1 MDVLSTTAKGKLGL
15 TTAGVALKNPRA
27 TRLVGKAARPAA
39 RTGLQIGKGLAT
51 RQARKRA
58 ERIGRTAREVGETL
72 AVVLPEAAQLLGWV
86 EPPPRRRIGP
96 YVAVGIV
103 VGALGMYVLEPG
115 DPGKARR
122 EKVRSLIS

>member
-15 TTAGVALKNPRA
+15 KTAGVALKNPRA
-27 TRLVGKAARPAA
+27 TRLVGKATAPAA
-39 RTGLQIGKGLAT
+39 RSGLRIGKGVASH
-51 RQARKRA
+51 QARKRV
-58 ERIGRTAREVGETL
+58 ERMGRTARGVGETL
-72 AVVLPEAAQLLGWV
+72 AVVVPETAQLLGWM

-115 DPGKARR
+115 DQGKARR
-122 EKVRSLIS
+122 EKVRSLIN